1 VLTVEKASRRTSRV
15 WKRRR
20 MVLGVVEM
28 IRRNPCL
35 I

>member
-1 VLTVEKASRRTSRV
+1 VSPVAEARKRTSRV

-20 MVLGVVEM
+20 MVLEVVEM
-28 IRRNPCL
+28 KRSNPCL

>member
-1 VLTVEKASRRTSRV
+1 VSTVAKARRRTSRV

-20 MVLGVVEM
+20 MVLEVVE
-28 IRRNPCL
+28 IKRRNLCL

>member
-1 VLTVEKASRRTSRV
+1 VSTVAKARRAASRV

-20 MVLGVVEM
+20 MVLEVVERK
-28 IRRNPCL
+28 RRNPCL

>member
-1 VLTVEKASRRTSRV
+1 VSTVAKLRRRTSRV

-20 MVLGVVEM
+20 MVLEVVEM
-28 IRRNPCL
+28 KRRNPCL

>member
-1 VLTVEKASRRTSRV
+1 VSTVAKARRTNSRV

-20 MVLGVVEM
+20 MVLEVVEM
-28 IRRNPCL
+28 KRRNPCL